1 MATTGQELPTVVVLT
16 PWGNFGEY
24 GEREILER
32 AGCTIVVAQAKT
44 EDDAIAA
51 ARDADGLIYTG
62 GISRR
67 FMESLT
73 RCKVIARNAIGMDNV
88 HGIDIATERGIV
100 LCNCPDV
107 FIDEVAN
114 QTMALLLGCVRQII
128 PSALWV
134 REGNWGRQGV
144 TRPGDRIHRV
154 TGETLGLIGFGNIG
168 RAVAQRA
175 AGFGL
180 RIIANDPYLS
190 GEVFARYNVRQ
201 ASLAQ
206 VVQDADFISLHTP
219 LTDETR
225 HLIGAAEFALMK
237 PDAILINTSRG
248 PVVDEAALIAAL
260 QYGQILGAGLDVTE
274 VEPVDPTNPLL
285 TMPNVIVSPHI
296 ASLSEWANGERR
308 RRTAYEVAAVL
319 TGHRPRAVW
328 NPPVLERLD
337 LR

>member
-1 MATTGQELPTVVVLT
+1 MAQTEQEQPTVVVLT
-16 PWGNFGEY
+16 SESNFGAY

-73 RCKVIARNAIGMDNV
+73 RCKVIARSAIGMDNV
-88 HGIDIATERGIV
+88 HGVDVATERGIV

-114 QTMALLLGCVRQII
+114 QTMALLLGCVRQIV

-134 REGNWGRQGV
+134 REGNWGRQGAA
-144 TRPGDRIHRV
+144 RPGDRIHRV

-219 LTDETR
+219 LTEETR

-237 PDAILINTSRG
+237 PDAILVNTSRG
-248 PVVDEAALIAAL
+248 PVVDEEALIAAL
-260 QYGQILGAGLDVTE
+260 QQGQILGAGLDVTE
-274 VEPVDPTNPLL
+274 AEPVDPANPLL
-285 TMPNVIVSPHI
+285 TMPNVIVTPHI

-328 NPPVLERLD
+328 NPPVLERLT